1 MRRRVPGDQVTFY
14 SGHTYAQ
21 RPVAFT
27 WEDQNY
33 QVETVLAESL
43 TPEGKIFLVRTTSG
57 DEFELVYQEGEN
69 D

>member
-1 MRRRVPGDQVTFY
+1 MRRRVPGNQATFY

-21 RPVAFT
+21 RPVAFS
-27 WEDQNY
+27 WEGQNY
-33 QVETVLAESL
+33 QVETVMAESM

-57 DEFELVYQEGEN
+57 EAFELVYQEDEN